1 MDWYWIVLII
11 FAAILVLYLWAVMPR
26 MKKREETAELC
37 KGYFAHRGLHDN
49 KTDAPENSMLSFRKA
64 VEAGYGIEFDVQLT
78 KDEKVVVFHDEKLA
92 RVCKQEGNVRD
103 YTFQELQAFSLCES
117 GEKIPLFA
125 DVLELVDGNV
135 PLIIEVKIHEN
146 ATKVCTK
153 VNEILSAYKGKY
165 VMESFHPA
173 AVRWYKKNCPEII
186 RGQLSSNI
194 NKDEGEHRPEYFLL
208 RHLLLNFLSRPDF
221 IAYCHKY
228 SKEFSLGVCKHLF
241 KAIPVAWTFKSQND
255 LDLKKQEF
263 NAYIFEGFIPE
274 K

>member
-11 FAAILVLYLWAVMPR
+11 LAAVLVLYLWAVMPR

-49 KTDAPENSMLSFRKA
+49 KTDAPENSMLSFRRA
-64 VEAGYGIEFDVQLT
+64 VEAGYGMEFDVQLT
-78 KDEKVVVFHDEKLA
+78 KDEQVVVFHDEKLA

-103 YTFQELQAFSLCES
+103 YTFEELQEFSLCES

-125 DVLELVDGNV
+125 DVLELVDGKV
-135 PLIIEVKIHEN
+135 PLIIEVKIHED
-146 ATKVCTK
+146 ASKVCTK
-153 VNEILSAYKGKY
+153 VNEVLLSYKGKY

-173 AVRWYKKNCPEII
+173 AVRWYKKNCPNII

-194 NKDEGEHRPEYFLL
+194 NRDEGEHKPEYFLL
-208 RHLLLNFLSRPDF
+208 QHLLLNFLSRPDF

-228 SKEFSLGVCKHLF
+228 SNEISFGVCKNLF
-241 KAIPVAWTFKSQND
+241 RAIPVAWTIKSQED
-255 LDLKKQEF
+255 LNVNKQVF
-263 NAYIFEGFIPE
+263 DAYIFEGFIPD